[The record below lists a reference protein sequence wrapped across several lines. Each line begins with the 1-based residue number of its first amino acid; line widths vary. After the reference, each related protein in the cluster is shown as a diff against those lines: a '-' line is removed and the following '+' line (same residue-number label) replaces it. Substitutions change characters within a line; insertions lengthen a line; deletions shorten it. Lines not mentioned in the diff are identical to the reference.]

1 MLRLREMRSALE
13 KAKTQGVSMQRR
25 LVLYW
30 FSMALAI
37 LAAVLLVVSLTGV
50 FSNTAQKFGQSLSIQ
65 ERNTASALAGQMDQL
80 TAQSIALSEELTRE
94 LDKQL
99 AAGGRTFSALN
110 DDPGAIAAVETALYP
125 ALNTYLKS
133 SACSGAVFCLDATA
147 NTALPGAATSRA
159 GLYLRYSALRAIGAT
174 DQHVTCFRGAAET
187 ARSAQVQMHNRW
199 NPELNAAL
207 IPGSDQVTAY
217 QGSRLAD
224 GCLWTK
230 RTELPDTWEQVML
243 LCVPI
248 LDGGGT
254 VRGFCG
260 VEISDLY
267 FSLSHNTVPSAFGN
281 ILTLA
286 APIDG
291 DSLLLSGA
299 MLGATDGSRLTA
311 NGILHI
317 SGGKYYTTYSDGK
330 NTYLGRHQLL
340 DAAAWDGIPL
350 AAVTLV
356 PDGTFR
362 SYEKGSQI
370 AWFLGAVLFLLAMLV
385 VATVLS
391 RQFVKPINKSLAAV
405 RGGAEM
411 VASGIPEI
419 DELLA
424 AIRERP
430 TGTLP
435 PDVEARLRGFAE
447 RASTLTGTER
457 TILQYYMDGYTVK
470 DIPELACISAS
481 TVKTHNRNLYRKLDV
496 DSFDELKVYI
506 ELFASC
512 GRSSELLN
520 K

>member
-1 MLRLREMRSALE
+1 M
-13 KAKTQGVSMQRR
+13 
-25 LVLYW
+25 
-30 FSMALAI
+30 I
-37 LAAVLLVVSLTGV
+37 
-50 FSNTAQKFGQSLSIQ
+50 
-65 ERNTASALAGQMDQL
+65 
-80 TAQSIALSEELTRE
+80 
-94 LDKQL
+94 
-99 AAGGRTFSALN
+99 
-110 DDPGAIAAVETALYP
+110 
-125 ALNTYLKS
+125 
-133 SACSGAVFCLDATA
+133 
-147 NTALPGAATSRA
+147 
-159 GLYLRYSALRAIGAT
+159 
-174 DQHVTCFRGAAET
+174 CFRGAAET
-187 ARSAQVQMHNRW
+187 ARSLQLQMHNRW

-230 RTELPDTWEQVML
+230 HTELPDTWEQVML
-243 LCVPI
+243 LSLPI

-260 VEISDLY
+260 AEISDLY

-405 RGGAEM
+405 RGGTEM

-424 AIRERP
+424 AIRDRP

-481 TVKTHNRNLYRKLDV
+481 TVKTHNRNLYRKLEV

>member
-1 MLRLREMRSALE
+1 MR
-13 KAKTQGVSMQRR
+13 THFGWRR
-25 LVLYW
+25 YR
-30 FSMALAI
+30 
-37 LAAVLLVVSLTGV
+37 
-50 FSNTAQKFGQSLSIQ
+50 K
-65 ERNTASALAGQMDQL
+65 
-80 TAQSIALSEELTRE
+80 
-94 LDKQL
+94 
-99 AAGGRTFSALN
+99 
-110 DDPGAIAAVETALYP
+110 
-125 ALNTYLKS
+125 
-133 SACSGAVFCLDATA
+133 
-147 NTALPGAATSRA
+147 
-159 GLYLRYSALRAIGAT
+159 GL
-174 DQHVTCFRGAAET
+174 
-187 ARSAQVQMHNRW
+187 
-199 NPELNAAL
+199 
-207 IPGSDQVTAY
+207 
-217 QGSRLAD
+217 
-224 GCLWTK
+224 
-230 RTELPDTWEQVML
+230 
-243 LCVPI
+243 
-248 LDGGGT
+248 
-254 VRGFCG
+254 CG
-260 VEISDLY
+260 VEISELY

-299 MLGATDGSRLTA
+299 MLGAADGSRLTA

-317 SGGKYYTTYSDGK
+317 SDGKYYTTYSDGK

-340 DAAAWDGIPL
+340 DAATWDGIPL

-424 AIRERP
+424 AIRDRP

-481 TVKTHNRNLYRKLDV
+481 TVKTHNRNLYRKLEV

-512 GRSSELLN
+512 GHSSELLN